1 MVNSMSVR
9 AILNLSILREL
20 HTKLVDFFLA
30 YIQDYLKT
38 EIFNEL
44 PIRFGVDGDH
54 PIEWVIR
61 IDTNL
66 YGVKDTSLA
75 WFDKLKEGL
84 EAIYFP
90 SHKWINVYGIRKK

>member
-9 AILNLSILREL
+9 AMLNLSILREL

-38 EIFNEL
+38 EIFNDL

-61 IDTNL
+61 IDTHL
-66 YGVKDTSLA
+66 YGVKDTGLA
-75 WFDKLKEGL
+75 WFYKLKEGL
-84 EAIYFP
+84 GLDIFP
-90 SHKWINVYGIRKK
+90 VISGLMCMV